1 MVLSILHYA
10 PSIIAALLTIYV
22 TTSGGGGKHRIASYA
37 TAVFAL
43 IGLYGFFSEDVNTL
57 FVFSF
62 HSIHAWIGILALTFT
77 LGTFAIMRRKGKL
90 HCIVGKV
97 AGGLAAV
104 TLVMGMIILLGQV
117 PVAATGNLTQYP
129 ASSHLPEVEA
139 STFMFTSLTPIN
151 QQLNNA
157 IQGTQY
163 IDKTTYRLAVTGLV
177 YRNLTLS
184 YEDLLSLPSYS
195 EVTPLNCVEGWSFTA
210 KWTGFRVGDLLNQT
224 GVKPGGQF
232 VKFICV
238 DGYTTV
244 LPLSYLESNKTL
256 LAYGLNDVTLPPDRG
271 FPLQLVAGSKYGY
284 KWAKWIVG
292 IEVIKVP
299 ELGYWESRGYS
310 DSADVGSFP
319 YG

>member
-1 MVLSILHYA
+1 MLHYA

-22 TTSGGGGKHRIASYA
+22 TISGGGGKHRIASYA

-43 IGLYGFFSEDVNTL
+43 IGLYGFLTDDVNTL
-57 FVFSF
+57 FIFGF
-62 HSIHAWIGILALTFT
+62 HSIHAWIGISALTFT
-77 LGTFAIMRRKGKL
+77 LGTFAIMRRNSRL
-90 HCIVGKV
+90 HCVAGKV
-97 AGGLAAV
+97 AGVLSTVSLA
-104 TLVMGMIILLGQV
+104 MGVIILVGLV
-117 PVAATGNLTQYP
+117 PVAVTSSVTLYP

-139 STFMFTSLTPIN
+139 KTFMNSSLTPIS

-157 IQGTQY
+157 IQGTQF
-163 IDKTTYRLAVTGLV
+163 IDKTTYSLAVTGLV

-184 YEDLLSLPSYS
+184 YEDLLALPSYS

-210 KWTGFRVGDLLNQT
+210 KWTGFRVGDLLNQA
-224 GVKPGGQF
+224 GVKPEGQY

-238 DGYTTV
+238 DGYTTAF
-244 LPLSYLESNKTL
+244 PLSYLESNKTL

-271 FPLQLVAGSKYGY
+271 FPLQLVAGGKYGY

-292 IEVIKVP
+292 IEVIKGP

-310 DSADVGSFP
+310 DSADVGTFP

>member
-10 PSIIAALLTIYV
+10 PSIIAALLTIYL
-22 TTSGGGGKHRIASYA
+22 TMSGGGGKHRTASYA
-37 TAVFAL
+37 AAVFSL
-43 IGLYGFFSEDVNTL
+43 IGLYGFLTDDVNTL
-57 FVFSF
+57 FVFGL

-77 LGTFAIMRRKGKL
+77 LGTFAITRRKGQL
-90 HCIVGKV
+90 HCIAGKV

-104 TLVMGMIILLGQV
+104 TLVMGTIILLGQV
-117 PVAATGNLTQYP
+117 PVAVTGSLTQYP

-139 STFMFTSLTPIN
+139 GSFMNSSLTPIS

-157 IQGTQY
+157 IKGTQY
-163 IDKTTYRLAVTGLV
+163 INKTTYTLAVTGLV
-177 YRNLTLS
+177 YKNLTLS
-184 YEDLLSLPSYS
+184 YEDLLALPSYS

-210 KWTGFRVGDLLNQT
+210 KWTGFRVTDLLNQT
-224 GVKPGGQF
+224 GVKPEGQF

-238 DGYTTV
+238 DGYTTA
-244 LPLSYLESNKTL
+244 LPLSYLEGNKTL

-292 IEVIKVP
+292 IEVIKGP

-310 DSADVGSFP
+310 DSADVGSYP